1 MHKDVLKVLLTKEQ
15 IAQRTKELAEQ
26 INKDYAGK
34 SVLMICILRGAVL
47 FFADLA
53 RLLNVD
59 VRLDFMAVSSYG
71 AGTSTSGEVRIVKD
85 VSQPIEG
92 LHVIL
97 VEDIID
103 TGHTLKYLKRLMES
117 RNPAS
122 LKICALLDKPSRRET
137 DLQGDYVGF
146 EVPNEFVVGFGLDYA
161 ERYRNLPDVCV
172 LKPEIYGGK

>member
-1 MHKDVLKVLLTKEQ
+1 MPSRST
-15 IAQRTKELAEQ
+15 
-26 INKDYAGK
+26 KDYAGK

-53 RLLNVD
+53 RLLDVD

-137 DLQGDYVGF
+137 DLQGDYVGLRS
-146 EVPNEFVVGFGLDYA
+146 PT
-161 ERYRNLPDVCV
+161 NLW
-172 LKPEIYGGK
+172 

>member
-1 MHKDVLKVLLTKEQ
+1 MHKDVTKILLTKDQ
-15 IAQRTKELAEQ
+15 IDRRTKELAAQ
-26 INKDYAGK
+26 ITQEYQGQ
-34 SVLMICILRGAVL
+34 SVLLICILRGAVL

-53 RLLNVD
+53 RSIDLD

-92 LHVIL
+92 LNVIL

-103 TGHTLKYLKRLMES
+103 TGHTLKYLKKLLQN

-122 LKICALLDKPSRRET
+122 LKICSLLDKPSRREVEI
-137 DLQGDYVGF
+137 QGDYVGF
-146 EVPNEFVVGFGLDYA
+146 AVPNEFVVGYGLDYA
-161 ERYRNLPDVCV
+161 ERYRNLPDVCI
-172 LKPEIYGGK
+172 LKPEIYSEK

>member
-1 MHKDVLKVLLTKEQ
+1 MHKDCIKVLLTEEQ
-15 IAQRTKELAEQ
+15 IAARTKEIAAQ
-26 INKDYAGK
+26 ITKDYQGK
-34 SVLMICILRGAVL
+34 SVLLICILRGAVL

-53 RLLNVD
+53 RNIALD

-71 AGTSTSGEVRIVKD
+71 AGISTSGEVRIVKD

-92 LHVIL
+92 LDVII

-103 TGHTLKYLKRLMES
+103 TGHTLNYLKRLLNN

-137 DLQGDYVGF
+137 DLNGDYVGF

-161 ERYRNLPDVCV
+161 ERYRNLPDVCI